1 VSHSSHSKQGF
12 TLIEV
17 LVVITILGI
26 LMALGF
32 GSYTRWRASSAVIE
46 GAQQFARDVDRTR
59 TSAKR
64 ENACWQIKLTTSSDS
79 STYQLLSFTNSD
91 CTGTASRTQNRTLP
105 TGTRLSF
112 LSGNPEYINFFPPY
126 GTTDSANNKYEVKWA
141 ANSLIKR
148 AVHVSSILGK
158 TVIK

>member
-1 VSHSSHSKQGF
+1 MIHASHFRHGF

-17 LVVITILGI
+17 LVVIAILGI
-26 LMALGF
+26 LMTLGF
-32 GSYTRWRASSAVIE
+32 GSYTRWRASSAVME
-46 GAQQFARDVDRTR
+46 GAQQFARDIDRTR

-64 ENACWQIKLTTSSDS
+64 ENVCWQIKLTSSSDS
-79 STYQLLSFTNSD
+79 TTYQLLSFTNTD
-91 CTGTASRTQNRTLP
+91 CSGTASRTQNRALP

-126 GTTDSANNKYEVKWA
+126 GTTDSAPNKYEIKWA

>member
-1 VSHSSHSKQGF
+1 MNHASHSKQGF

-17 LVVITILGI
+17 LVVIAILGI
-26 LMALGF
+26 LMAVGI
-32 GSYTRWRASSAVIE
+32 SNYARWRANSAVME

-64 ENACWQIKLTTSSDS
+64 ENACWQIKLTSSSNSTS
-79 STYQLLSFTNSD
+79 YQLLRFTNTD
-91 CTGTASRTQNRTLP
+91 CSGTANRTQTRSLP

-112 LSGNPEYINFFPPY
+112 LSGQPEYINFFPPY
-126 GTTDSANNKYEVKWA
+126 GTTDSAPNRYEIKWA